1 MFPVFSQCLGKYRKG
16 KQAKETQGSFMQ
28 EASRRKIEFKESE
41 WLKGNSC
48 RNKGTK
54 VKIVQFIV

>member
-1 MFPVFSQCLGKYRKG
+1 MFPVFSPCLGKYKKG

-54 VKIVQFIV
+54 VKIVPFIA